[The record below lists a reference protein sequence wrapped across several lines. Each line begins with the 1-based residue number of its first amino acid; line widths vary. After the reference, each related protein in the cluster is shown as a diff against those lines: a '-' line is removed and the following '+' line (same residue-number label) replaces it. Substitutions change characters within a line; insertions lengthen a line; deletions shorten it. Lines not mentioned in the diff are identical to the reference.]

1 MTIRAAIYVRLHKV
15 RGINFK
21 RNCVKRVREYLFLL
35 YDTLNHEDENIKLSG
50 LSLGLNRT

>member
-1 MTIRAAIYVRLHKV
+1 MTIRAAIYVRLDKV

>member
-1 MTIRAAIYVRLHKV
+1 MTIRAAIYVRLDKV

-35 YDTLNHEDENIKLSG
+35 YDTLNHEDENIKLSDI
-50 LSLGLNRT
+50 SLGLNRT